1 MKEAHQKITHN
12 KTHDGNDAVN
22 EKHDFTSQVVVT
34 GLVHTS
40 GKTQNTILQA
50 FLMQGNFTVFLTI
63 SENSKICIEPFS
75 SLEEVEP
82 ICEKFELC
90 EISEFEDIKIMT
102 DPNRQFIT
110 VIMFNQVSTKQDL
123 NFI

>member
-12 KTHDGNDAVN
+12 KTYDGNDAVN

-75 SLEEVEP
+75 LLEEVEP
-82 ICEKFELC
+82 IC
-90 EISEFEDIKIMT
+90 
-102 DPNRQFIT
+102 
-110 VIMFNQVSTKQDL
+110 
-123 NFI
+123 

>member
-1 MKEAHQKITHN
+1 
-12 KTHDGNDAVN
+12 
-22 EKHDFTSQVVVT
+22 
-34 GLVHTS
+34 
-40 GKTQNTILQA
+40 
-50 FLMQGNFTVFLTI
+50 MQGNFTVFLTI

-110 VIMFNQVSTKQDL
+110 LIMFNQVSTSKILTLFKATHGSVPLRDWTHNSRLFDWFQRILDWRKS
-123 NFI
+123 IRH